1 MTSHLHGLANSSCSR
16 GLYFSPELGAITIT
30 KVKSV
35 SDLDCF
41 LQHQVSFVARR
52 APVTRDRPDQV
63 QTLAVVV
70 GDHHL
75 DLVLESF
82 PVVAVIGANMSPDIL
97 LRHSLV
103 EDVPDR
109 WEL

>member
-1 MTSHLHGLANSSCSR
+1 MTSHLHGLTDSCFH
-16 GLYFSPELGAITIT
+16 GLYFSPELCTITVT

-35 SDLDCF
+35 SDLDRF
-41 LQHQVSFVARR
+41 LQQQVSFAARG
-52 APVTRDRPDQV
+52 APVTRDWPDQV
-63 QTLAVVV
+63 QTLAAVV

-97 LRHSLV
+97 LRHFLV